1 MSASETAADLAIR
14 PERAALLIIDIQD
27 RLATAMPEEILLGV
41 ERNVAILCE
50 MARRMAIPI
59 VLSEQYPKGLGA
71 TRKSVADAVGS
82 GDRVHR
88 FEKTVFGV
96 GEAPEFAPIWDQLGR
111 DQWLVT
117 GMECHVCVYQSVRQL
132 RARGAAVHVVRDAVL
147 SRTKGNWKIGAKLC
161 ARAGAVL
168 TSTEVVLF
176 DVLGHSGHPEFKA
189 LSKLIR

>member
-1 MSASETAADLAIR
+1 MTAVETRSGLAIQ
-14 PERAALLIIDIQD
+14 PERAALLVIDIQD
-27 RLATAMPEEILLGV
+27 RLATAMPEEVLLAV

-50 MARRMAIPI
+50 MARHFDIPI

-71 TRKSVADAVGS
+71 TRPAVAAAVGT
-82 GDRVHR
+82 GERVHR

-132 RARGAAVHVVRDAVL
+132 TGRGAEVHLVRDAVL
-147 SRTKGNWKIGAKLC
+147 SRTKGNWKIGTKLC
-161 ARAGAVL
+161 ARAGALV

-176 DVLGHSGHPEFKA
+176 DALGHSGHPAFKP